1 MQDFIKKESPI
12 RGYTGY
18 GGGSTSLAW
27 HTSGGGGGG
36 AGTGGVD
43 KGVLFDGT
51 DDYLYI
57 ANHSDFAFCTDSVTI
72 ECWFNITDTP
82 SDWESI
88 LGKFSDSCCYWLHVG
103 TIMQIKGGW
112 RGADSVTGP
121 DNSVVAGR
129 WHHVALVRNSTT
141 VSIFLN
147 GTSVGTPLTGVT
159 GSATVDSQFRIGSL
173 SAGYPR
179 YFDGKI
185 STVRVTKGQALY
197 TSTFQPSA
205 IPITTTSQSATESN
219 VKLLC
224 CNQSGSVTGSTVT
237 PGTITANSSP
247 SVVNGPFNPSVQF
260 DGSGDKLVLLDHS
273 DLRLGSNTYTMEF
286 WMYKASDFPDNYDC
300 LAAKGSN
307 ANSTRE
313 FAVEG
318 MSNQKIDWYY
328 STTTSGGAGW
338 ASVTVTNA
346 IPNGQWVH
354 LAFVKDSNDYLSV
367 YQDGTRTYNSTTG
380 GEDLNTDTGEF
391 CIAGFQ
397 DDNTSFE
404 FAGFI
409 SNFRLTLGQVLY
421 SGSSITVPT
430 STLTT
435 TSQSATASNVKLL
448 CCQGVFAESYT
459 KSPVSISAEGNTVPA
474 ASGPF

>member
-27 HTSGGGGGG
+27 HTSGGGG
-36 AGTGGVD
+36 TGDPGVD
-43 KGVLFDGT
+43 KGVDFDGS

-57 ANHSDFAFCTDSVTI
+57 ANHSDFQFGTGAVTL
-72 ECWFNITDTP
+72 ECWFNIDTTP

-88 LGKFSDSCCYWLHVG
+88 LGKFDGNDGYWLHVG
-103 TIMQIKGGW
+103 NSMQLSGGY
-112 RGADSVTGP
+112 RGADNITSS
-121 DNSVVAGR
+121 DNAIVAGR
-129 WHHVALVRNSTT
+129 WYHAAIVRNSTT
-141 VSIFLN
+141 VSLYLN
-147 GTSVGTPLTGVT
+147 GVSVGSPLTSVT

-173 SAGYPR
+173 SSGYPR
-179 YFDGKI
+179 YFNGKI
-185 STVRVTKGQALY
+185 STVRVAKGEAIY
-197 TSTFQPSA
+197 TTGFQPSA
-205 IPITTTSQSATESN
+205 YPLTTTSQGATASN

-237 PGTITANSSP
+237 PGTINANSSP
-247 SVVNGPFNPSVQF
+247 SVVDGPFNPSVQF
-260 DGSGDKLVLLDHS
+260 DGAGDKLVLLDHS

-300 LAAKGSN
+300 IAAKGSN
-307 ANSTRE
+307 NNNTRE

-318 MSNQKIDWYY
+318 MANQKIDWYY
-328 STTTSGGAGW
+328 ATSGSGW
-338 ASVTVTNA
+338 SSATVTNT

-354 LAFVKDSNDYLSV
+354 LAFVKDGSDVLSV
-367 YQDGTRTYNSTTG
+367 YQDGTRTYYASAG

-397 DDNTSFE
+397 DDNSAFE
-404 FAGFI
+404 FAGFV

-430 STLTT
+430 SSLTT
-435 TSQSATASNVKLL
+435 TSQGATASNVKLL
-448 CCQGVFAESYT
+448 CCQNVSAEGYT
-459 KSPVSISAEGNTVPA
+459 KSPVSISAEGNTVP
-474 ASGPF
+474 STTGPF